1 MYKSASRGFSRKTL
15 LASVGLA
22 VLALGAPMASI
33 ALAPPA
39 AAQSA
44 KLPKPYVSR
53 AIDATLMELTPAVRS
68 QFGIK
73 PKVNGVL
80 VISTDPKGVAAKNKI
95 VPGDIITDVRG
106 KRVLK
111 PIDVDTHV
119 LYFLKKGDSAFQFG
133 GNRQNAR
140 FSTAA
145 EITLALFDAVVDLAT
160 LGSWVAYSTPTF
172 SYASYYEEYST
183 VIVEEYSYSETI
195 IEETITS
202 ESYVSEITSEES
214 SYEETTE
221 SYEET
226 SEEVT
231 EESSE
236 ESSEE
241 VSEESSEEESAEES
255 EESEEEADDA
265 EDEADEADEAED
277 EADEADEGEDEAD
290 EADEPEEEE
299 ADEPEDEPEEDDSG
313 GDEEPEL

>member
-1 MYKSASRGFSRKTL
+1 MFKSVSRAFARSSL
-15 LASVGLA
+15 LSGAALA
-22 VLALGAPMASI
+22 VVALGVPMASV
-33 ALAPPA
+33 ATAPTA
-39 AAQSA
+39 AAQAA

-80 VISTDPKGVAAKNKI
+80 VISTDPKGIAAKNKI

-133 GNRQNAR
+133 GNRNNAR

-145 EITLALFDAVVDLAT
+145 EITLALFDAVIDLAT
-160 LGSWVAYSTPTF
+160 IGSWVAYSTPSF
-172 SYASYYEEYST
+172 SYATYYEEYST

-214 SYEETTE
+214 SYEET
-221 SYEET
+221 

-241 VSEESSEEESAEES
+241 VSEESSEEESAKES
-255 EESEEEADDA
+255 EESEEEADEADEADDEADEADDA
-265 EDEADEADEAED
+265 EDEADEADDA
-277 EADEADEGEDEAD
+277 
-290 EADEPEEEE
+290 EEEE

-313 GDEEPEL
+313 GDDEPEL

>member
-1 MYKSASRGFSRKTL
+1 MFKSVSRAFARSSL
-15 LASVGLA
+15 LSGAALA
-22 VLALGAPMASI
+22 AVALGVPMASV
-33 ALAPPA
+33 ATAPTA
-39 AAQSA
+39 AAQAA

-80 VISTDPKGVAAKNKI
+80 VISTDPKGIAAKNKI

-133 GNRQNAR
+133 GNRNNAR

-145 EITLALFDAVVDLAT
+145 EITLALFDAVIDLAT
-160 LGSWVAYSTPTF
+160 VGSWVAYSTPSF
-172 SYASYYEEYST
+172 SYATYYEEYST

-195 IEETITS
+195 IEQTITS

-214 SYEETTE
+214 SYSETSE

-226 SEEVT
+226 SESSEEVT

-255 EESEEEADDA
+255 EESEE
-265 EDEADEADEAED
+265 ADEADEAED
-277 EADEADEGEDEAD
+277 EADEAEDEAD
-290 EADEPEEEE
+290 EADDSADEE

-313 GDEEPEL
+313 GDDEPEL

>member
-1 MYKSASRGFSRKTL
+1 MFKFVSRAFARTSL
-15 LASVGLA
+15 LSGVALA
-22 VLALGAPMASI
+22 VVAVGVPMASV
-33 ALAPPA
+33 ATAPA
-39 AAQSA
+39 AAAQA
-44 KLPKPYVSR
+44 ARLPKPYVSR
-53 AIDATLMELTPAVRS
+53 AIDATLLELTPAVRS

-73 PKVNGVL
+73 PRVNGVL
-80 VISTDPKGVAAKNKI
+80 VISTDPKGIAAKNKI
-95 VPGDIITDVRG
+95 VPGDVITDVRG

-133 GNRQNAR
+133 GNRNNAR

-145 EITLALFDAVVDLAT
+145 EITLALFDAVIDLAT
-160 LGSWVAYSTPTF
+160 VGSWVAYSTPSF
-172 SYASYYEEYST
+172 SYATYYEEYSS

-214 SYEETTE
+214 SYEET
-221 SYEET
+221 

-241 VSEESSEEESAEES
+241 ASEESSEEESAEES
-255 EESEEEADDA
+255 EESEEEADEA

-277 EADEADEGEDEAD
+277 EAEEADDA
-290 EADEPEEEE
+290 EEEE

-313 GDEEPEL
+313 GDDEPEL

>member
-1 MYKSASRGFSRKTL
+1 MIKSGSRGFSRKTL
-15 LASVGLA
+15 LCGVGLA
-22 VLALGAPMASI
+22 VLALGAPVISVA
-33 ALAPPA
+33 AAPPA
-39 AAQSA
+39 AAQAA

-73 PKVNGVL
+73 PRVNGVL
-80 VISTDPKGVAAKNKI
+80 VISTDPKGIAAKNKI

-133 GNRQNAR
+133 GNRGGQR
-140 FSTAA
+140 YSSAA
-145 EITLALFDAVVDLAT
+145 QITLDLFEAAIDLAT
-160 LGSWVAYSTPTF
+160 IAAWSSYSTPTF

-183 VIVEEYSYSETI
+183 VIVEEYTYSETI
-195 IEETITS
+195 IEETVTS

-214 SYEETTE
+214 

-241 VSEESSEEESAEES
+241 ASEESSEEE
-255 EESEEEADDA
+255 
-265 EDEADEADEAED
+265 
-277 EADEADEGEDEAD
+277 
-290 EADEPEEEE
+290 
-299 ADEPEDEPEEDDSG
+299 
-313 GDEEPEL
+313 